1 MAINFPH
8 NPNVNDVHTE
18 SSLGKSWK
26 WDGTTWL
33 IYSSSTTGIGFSD
46 LSVITE
52 APSGGGSLTY
62 ASGVFTFKPASGSGG
77 ASNFTGLGDT
87 PSSLTAGK
95 WLKVN
100 VGGTAL
106 EWTDAPTGNDTN
118 DYLNTASLSGTTLTL
133 TRTGTQSLSNVTVDL
148 SSLNS
153 VPTTITVAN
162 ESTET
167 VCYPLFTTTATG
179 NLEPKT
185 VTSFKLNSSS
195 GQLEAGSFKKTG
207 GSAAEFLKAD
217 GSTDST
223 TYLSSAPSYALND
236 LSDVDATTGAA
247 NGKIIKYN
255 GTSWE
260 IADDLTGGSLAL
272 TDLSNV
278 DATTNLA
285 NGKILKYDL
294 GSTSWVVADDNASG
308 GGSSN
313 FTALGDT
320 PSSFT
325 AGKWLKVNAGATAL
339 EWTDAPSETDTLQT
353 VTARGATSDQPISVG
368 TTATGAI
375 FSVGDSGTSGDKVIQ
390 IKRASTTTDC
400 NIQAVVAGTGAGT
413 LKLNDDGGTVTT
425 GGSLQPSGSIIDKDG
440 QLGNAGQVLSSTGSQ
455 LDWIDAPSGGATI
468 NNNADNRIITGSA
481 TTGELN
487 AESGFQ
493 CDGNALSLSDDK
505 AIKFGSNLRM
515 EIYTDGS
522 NNYIKSAT
530 DGGGAFPVIFYSGS
544 SESLKID
551 ASGNIVIPGN
561 LTVNG
566 TQTIINSNTL
576 EVGDS
581 TILLNKDVGSGTAPT
596 ENAGL
601 QVSRGTSNDVSIR
614 WNETSDKWEYTND
627 GTNYSD
633 IGSSTTDTNTT
644 YSVSCVDGDNAD
656 EEKIRLTAGGSGSG
670 TDDVVLEAGTG
681 LSVARSGDKITFTN
695 TETSSYSLPVASA
708 TVRGGVK
715 LGTGLNITGTDVLNV
730 ALAIGGLADVT
741 ISGSPTSGQVIT
753 WSGSAWTNGA
763 APGVPVG
770 TICMYSGTSAPA
782 GWALCDGGGGRPD
795 LRNKF
800 VVGAGS
806 SYNSGSTGGYTDA
819 IVVDHDHNTS
829 VGNQSANHT
838 HGDGNYNT
846 NATGDHYHQ
855 QQGSGSGNTG
865 NQSHNHY
872 HTVSP
877 SRPNTNAAGITTVN
891 TSGGGTHGH
900 AYRESN
906 GHPQSNMSGIQRRG
920 GDSDNATNN
929 TDILSSGGSHNHNVN
944 LTGVTTGGIDQN
956 HSHSMNF
963 NVNTSPPLTQSEHSH
978 NVSGNSG
985 SGGNHSHNVSGNS
998 GSQGSG
1004 NAHENKPPYYA
1015 ITFIIKT

>member
-1 MAINFPH
+1 
-8 NPNVNDVHTE
+8 
-18 SSLGKSWK
+18 
-26 WDGTTWL
+26 
-33 IYSSSTTGIGFSD
+33 
-46 LSVITE
+46 
-52 APSGGGSLTY
+52 
-62 ASGVFTFKPASGSGG
+62 
-77 ASNFTGLGDT
+77 
-87 PSSLTAGK
+87 
-95 WLKVN
+95 
-100 VGGTAL
+100 
-106 EWTDAPTGNDTN
+106 
-118 DYLNTASLSGTTLTL
+118 
-133 TRTGTQSLSNVTVDL
+133 
-148 SSLNS
+148 
-153 VPTTITVAN
+153 
-162 ESTET
+162 
-167 VCYPLFTTTATG
+167 
-179 NLEPKT
+179 
-185 VTSFKLNSSS
+185 
-195 GQLEAGSFKKTG
+195 
-207 GSAAEFLKAD
+207 
-217 GSTDST
+217 
-223 TYLSSAPSYALND
+223 
-236 LSDVDATTGAA
+236 
-247 NGKIIKYN
+247 
-255 GTSWE
+255 
-260 IADDLTGGSLAL
+260 
-272 TDLSNV
+272 
-278 DATTNLA
+278 
-285 NGKILKYDL
+285 
-294 GSTSWVVADDNASG
+294 
-308 GGSSN
+308 
-313 FTALGDT
+313 
-320 PSSFT
+320 
-325 AGKWLKVNAGATAL
+325 KVNAGATAL

-695 TETSSYSLPVASA
+695 TVSNTTLNLIDEDDMSSNSA
-708 TVRGGVK
+708 TRPPSQQSVKAYVDNNSSTDTKYDLTGVATGSGFKVRLAGNTASGNTNDDIELTPGGGISYTVNGNTCQISS
-715 LGTGLNITGTDVLNV
+715 LNSLSGLSDTN
-730 ALAIGGLADVT
+730 
-741 ISGSPTSGQVIT
+741 ISGSPSTGDVLVYQNNQWESGT
-753 WSGSAWTNGA
+753 AGS
-763 APGVPVG
+763 GVPTG
-770 TICMYSGTSAPA
+770 TIVMYNGDSAPS
-782 GWALCDGGGGRPD
+782 GWALCDGGSGRPD
-795 LRNKF
+795 LRDRF

-806 SYNSGSTGGYTDA
+806 SYNRGSTGGQSNVSLSTSQMPSHAHGDGNYGTDSHNGHT
-819 IVVDHDHNTS
+819 HDDGNYAAAAGGSHTHQANVTANTQ
-829 VGNQSANHT
+829 NQSANH
-838 HGDGNYNT
+838 
-846 NATGDHYHQ
+846 
-855 QQGSGSGNTG
+855 
-865 NQSHNHY
+865 Y
-872 HTVSP
+872 HTIGGNKPDGSP
-877 SRPNTNAAGITTVN
+877 GTWNAN
-891 TSGGGTHGH
+891 TSGGTHGH
-900 AYRESN
+900 SYKVSN
-906 GHPQSNMSGIQRRG
+906 GNPQSNMTAIYRSY
-920 GDSDNATNN
+920 GDDNNLTNN

-956 HSHSMNF
+956 HYHSMSF
-963 NVNTSPPLTQSEHSH
+963 NINTSPPLTQSEHTH
-978 NVSGNSG
+978 NISGNSG

-998 GSQGSG
+998 
-1004 NAHENKPPYYA
+1004 
-1015 ITFIIKT
+1015 